1 MSQATSAPQAQ
12 EHPLIWCSI
21 SIADWE
27 TKRTWTRRLTSVIV
41 RTVLLGRDTP
51 RPLIHATYSTGY
63 LLVKHTHIGIC
74 WCQLCG
80 QEGGKAGEK
89 LNWALIFSLPSFPD
103 YVQDKNSA
111 SPEAEGAEATFK
123 LLCYQGLPRILTFM
137 RSSRLVR
144 WLLWSE
150 KISESSSNISILS
163 LWNKTKKQ

>member
-12 EHPLIWCSI
+12 EPPLIWCSI
-21 SIADWE
+21 STADWK
-27 TKRTWTRRLTSVIV
+27 TRTWTRRLASVIV

-63 LLVKHTHIGIC
+63 LLVKHTHIGIQVLMSVV
-74 WCQLCG
+74 WA
-80 QEGGKAGEK
+80 EGGKAGEK
-89 LNWALIFSLPSFPD
+89 LDWALIFSLPSFPD
-103 YVQDKNSA
+103 YIQDKNSA

-163 LWNKTKKQ
+163 LRNKTKKQ